1 MRPTTFSRLMLVF
14 MLVIALCVALLMGI
28 FYFTMRD
35 AQIESRMDALKAQAY
50 DIAYLAATTE
60 TSRLE
65 TALGLPTTSGREMMR
80 HKLRSVYDE
89 YSAYCMV
96 VDRSGQITAYFL
108 SILEENTDLRAA
120 FDARHIV
127 KTLNTVLSGREV
139 VAQDQGA
146 NGPMFTVAVPWIR
159 NDRVMGAVL
168 IQTAAQNV
176 RSAYEG
182 LTAKVALAAL
192 LTALVAGLLIL
203 SYTRRLSK
211 PLREIADN
219 ASSMAAGDFSHRV
232 PETGSREIYDLAVAF
247 NTMSGKLEETE
258 QTRRDFIAN
267 LSHELR
273 SPMTNIRGFLQGMLD
288 GTIPTADYERYLGIV
303 LSETNRM
310 TKLVTSLLNLSRMEN
325 DDTALS
331 LSTFNIN
338 ELIRLVLIAKVNQ
351 IEEKGLDMQLQFEE
365 DSSFVLADHDQIEQ
379 VLINL
384 MDNAIKFTPHGGR
397 IQVLT
402 CAIDTATM
410 GITVQDNGIGIL
422 EQDIPYIFD
431 RFYTADKAHTVG
443 QGTGLGLAI
452 CKTILEKHHQRIE
465 VLPRESGSAIRFT
478 LQRAKAPLAEVAK

>member
-1 MRPTTFSRLMLVF
+1 MRTTTFSRLMLVF
-14 MLVIALCVALLMGI
+14 VLVIALCVALLMGI

-50 DIAYLAATTE
+50 DIAYLAGTTE

-80 HKLRSVYDE
+80 HKLRSVYDD

-96 VDRSGQITAYFL
+96 VDRSGQVTAYFL
-108 SILEENTDLRAA
+108 SILEENNDLRAA

-127 KTLNTVLSGREV
+127 QTLNTVLSGQEV
-139 VAQDQGA
+139 VVQDQGV

-159 NDRVMGAVL
+159 NDRVMGAVF
-168 IQTAAQNV
+168 IQTAAQTV

-203 SYTRRLSK
+203 SYTRRLSQ
-211 PLREIADN
+211 PLREIAQTATN
-219 ASSMAAGDFSHRV
+219 MALGDFSHRV

-273 SPMTNIRGFLQGMLD
+273 SPMTNIQGFIQGITD
-288 GTIPTADYERYLGIV
+288 GTIDQADAKPYLEIV
-303 LSETNRM
+303 LSETKRLNALIAGLFRL
-310 TKLVTSLLNLSRMEN
+310 TRAESPESPLQTSDFDLCELV
-325 DDTALS
+325 
-331 LSTFNIN
+331 
-338 ELIRLVLIAKVNQ
+338 RLVVISKLPQ
-351 IEEKGLDMQLQFEE
+351 IEGKSLEVSTDFEE
-365 DSSFVLADHDQIEQ
+365 DSLYARAARDQIEQ

-384 MDNAIKFTPHGGR
+384 LDNAIKFTPAEGQ
-397 IQVLT
+397 IQVTIRRQAGHLLT
-402 CAIDTATM
+402 V
-410 GITVQDNGIGIL
+410 TVQDNGIGVL
-422 EQDIPYIFD
+422 PEEKDRLFE
-431 RFYTADKAHTVG
+431 RFYKSDQSHASGDG
-443 QGTGLGLAI
+443 SGLGLAI
-452 CKTILEKHHQRIE
+452 CKSILERHGQ
-465 VLPRESGSAIRFT
+465 SIRLADSVRGAAFVFT
-478 LQRAKAPLAEVAK
+478 LAEGEAPKRHAD